1 MPSSWNCGM
10 PSSYWDLG
18 GRDRTEEWDMHK
30 EVGGLDVPYRVNPLL
45 RSGCLMCFF
54 AFGF

>member
-1 MPSSWNCGM
+1 M